1 MKHPFAGRFKEK
13 LLAITHHLSFE
24 TSCKKDMLDLF
35 VSTYLIFIKQDTLT
49 GSLIAKEP
57 KPMAVYS
64 PQIIRHILIGLGY
77 LAPEIDP
84 NPDLTKF
91 APWKRNDNSLTD
103 QPTEEAIKKF
113 QKQYSQKLVVSGNA
127 DAETRSVIED
137 TVKGLQNRL
146 KFHGFATNAEI
157 PSDKPF
163 YGPAT
168 YTAVKRFQ
176 KSQGLTEN
184 GIATTQQRQILQQ
197 PTLQNKP
204 QPQPQSQLKLIDL
217 YSQFKKNPQNPSYI
231 AALNN
236 LQQNL
241 PKDVLNKVTN
251 KWRGTNDQNP
261 EIVKLTNLF
270 TYYDDN
276 NANHR
281 DALNH
286 LQSQITPAVSQAFL
300 SLWNKK

>member
-1 MKHPFAGRFKEK
+1 
-13 LLAITHHLSFE
+13 
-24 TSCKKDMLDLF
+24 MLDLF
-35 VSTYLIFIKQDTLT
+35 ISTYIIFVKQDTLN
-49 GSLIAKEP
+49 GSLVAKEP
-57 KPMAVYS
+57 KSMAVSS
-64 PQIIRHILIGLGY
+64 PEVIRHILIGLGY

-84 NPDLTKF
+84 KPDLTKF
-91 APWKRNDNSLTD
+91 APWKRNNNSLTD
-103 QPTEEAIKKF
+103 DPTEEAIKKF
-113 QKQYSQKLVVSGNA
+113 QKQYSQTLVVNGNA
-127 DAETRSVIED
+127 DVQTRSVMED

-146 KFHGFATNAEI
+146 KFHGFATNVEI
-157 PSDKPF
+157 PKDLPF

-168 YTAVKRFQ
+168 YTAVKKFQ

-184 GIATTQQRQILQQ
+184 GIATIEQRQILQQ
-197 PTLQNKP
+197 PTLTNK
-204 QPQPQSQLKLIDL
+204 PQPQSQLKLIDL
-217 YSQFKKNPQNPSYI
+217 LSQFKKNPQNPSYI

-241 PKDVLNKVTN
+241 PKDVLHKVTN

-286 LQSQITPAVSQAFL
+286 LQSQITPAISQAFL

>member
-1 MKHPFAGRFKEK
+1 
-13 LLAITHHLSFE
+13 
-24 TSCKKDMLDLF
+24 MLDLF
-35 VSTYLIFIKQDTLT
+35 ISTYLVFVKPDTLNR
-49 GSLIAKEP
+49 SLVTKEAKS
-57 KPMAVYS
+57 MTVYN
-64 PQIIRHILIGLGY
+64 PEVIRHILIGLGY

-84 NPDLTKF
+84 KPDLTKF
-91 APWKRNDNSLTD
+91 APWKRNNNFLTD
-103 QPTEEAIKKF
+103 DPTEEAIKKF
-113 QKQYSQKLVVSGNA
+113 QKQYSQKLLVNG
-127 DAETRSVIED
+127 DANVETRTVMED

-157 PSDKPF
+157 PPDKAF

-168 YTAVKRFQ
+168 YLAVKKFQ

-184 GIATTQQRQILQQ
+184 GIATIEQRQILQQ
-197 PTLQNKP
+197 SSLTNKP

-217 YSQFKKNPQNPSYI
+217 WLQFQKNPQNPSYI

-236 LQQNL
+236 LQQNI
-241 PKDVLNKVTN
+241 PKDVLYKLTN

-261 EIVKLTNLF
+261 EIVKLTNVF

-276 NANHR
+276 NQNNR
-281 DALNH
+281 DALTY
-286 LQSQITPAVSQAFL
+286 LQSQMTPVISQAFL

>member
-1 MKHPFAGRFKEK
+1 
-13 LLAITHHLSFE
+13 
-24 TSCKKDMLDLF
+24 MLDLF
-35 VSTYLIFIKQDTLT
+35 IFTYLIFVKQDTLN
-49 GSLIAKEP
+49 GSLVAKES
-57 KPMAVYS
+57 KSMAVSS
-64 PQIIRHILIGLGY
+64 PEVIRHILIGLGY

-91 APWKRNDNSLTD
+91 APWKRNNNSLTD
-103 QPTEEAIKKF
+103 DPTEEAIKKF
-113 QKQYSQKLVVSGNA
+113 QKQYSQKLVVNGNA
-127 DAETRSVIED
+127 DLETRSVMED

-157 PSDKPF
+157 PPDKPF

-168 YTAVKRFQ
+168 YTAVKKFQ

-184 GIATTQQRQILQQ
+184 GIATIEQRQILQQ
-197 PTLQNKP
+197 SSLTNKP
-204 QPQPQSQLKLIDL
+204 HSQLKLINL
-217 YSQFKKNPQNPSYI
+217 CLQFQKNPQNPSYI

-241 PKDVLNKVTN
+241 PKDVLYKVTN

-261 EIVKLTNLF
+261 EIVKLTNVF

-276 NANHR
+276 NQNHR

-286 LQSQITPAVSQAFL
+286 LQSQITPAISQAFL